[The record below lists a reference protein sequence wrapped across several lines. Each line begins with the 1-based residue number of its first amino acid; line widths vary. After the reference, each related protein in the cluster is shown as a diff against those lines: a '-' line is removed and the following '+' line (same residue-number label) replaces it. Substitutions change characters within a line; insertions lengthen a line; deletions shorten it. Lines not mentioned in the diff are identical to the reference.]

1 VLAFGTPTTEE
12 RSRGPATA
20 RGRVTYVVQ
29 AEERLA
35 WTALA
40 LLFAVALLG
49 TGMFVRWLGSRRVRR
64 VSRSGAGP
72 PAESRL
78 PVLVVL
84 GHGLLGGTTVL
95 LVLTAALRG

>member
-1 VLAFGTPTTEE
+1 M
-12 RSRGPATA
+12 RTA
-20 RGRVTYVVQ
+20 RRGTVRDSGLAVWVTYVVR
-29 AEERLA
+29 AAERLA

-40 LLFAVALLG
+40 LLLAVALLG

-78 PVLVVL
+78 PVVVVL
-84 GHGLLGGTTVL
+84 GHGLLGATTVL
-95 LVLTAALRG
+95 LVLAAALRG